1 MWGCMRYLSVAG
13 VLPEVGDV
21 SSPHCVEKQRVA
33 GEQSAVLLNSTDSKT
48 YLNHSYDPPEIK

>member
-21 SSPHCVEKQRVA
+21 SSPRCVEKQRVA
-33 GEQSAVLLNSTDSKT
+33 GEQSAVLLNSTDSKMF
-48 YLNHSYDPPEIK
+48 LNHSYDLPEIK